1 MSFGCCD
8 TVCRMRV
15 LVLSARLSDRR
26 REVFRA
32 LVPKLA
38 TLILVT
44 PGDPHPDFSEFDAIV
59 IDGPQPAQTAETL
72 GTLRAAVARGAS
84 LVTIGLAP
92 TEPDGF
98 WADLLR
104 VVTGPEPFPGE
115 YYARLT
121 SAHSHITDR
130 ITREF
135 AVVDRFVPLVTLGG
149 GRVIADVRVALHDF
163 AAVVETPLGAGR
175 VVACGLGN
183 TDEALRTPDL
193 VQLLAR
199 ALRPD
204 LHCCGHNIG
213 IAVVGYGPLGGMGY
227 HHGLGASK
235 TSGLQLVAV
244 VDPSLDRRKAAEA
257 DFADVRTYASVDE
270 VLGDEDVEVAFVAT
284 PPAQHAALTLAL
296 LRAGKHVACE
306 KPLCLTVAEADQI
319 IATAAAHDR
328 VLTVYHNRRWDPDF
342 VAIRR
347 AVSAGLL
354 GEVFNVE
361 TFVGDYA
368 HPCRTWH
375 SDVSVSGGAVYDW
388 GSHHIDWILQLLGS
402 APQTVQTHGHK
413 RVWHDV
419 TNLDQFR
426 VRLLW
431 ADGREAEFLQSDIA
445 AVRRPKFYVQGTAGT
460 LVGHYRSIA
469 LERLEPGR
477 GYVAQQLHH
486 AEAPAE
492 LLLSRYESGYGLSE
506 TRLPHAPEQ
515 PFAFHR
521 NLADHLHLSEP
532 LAITPQSVRTVIAVL
547 EAAQRSSEQGGMA
560 APIDLEAT

>member
-1 MSFGCCD
+1 
-8 TVCRMRV
+8 MRA
-15 LVLSARLSDRR
+15 LVLSARLTDRR
-26 REVFRA
+26 REVFHA
-32 LVPKLA
+32 LAPEVADLTLA
-38 TLILVT
+38 VSGGT
-44 PGDPHPDFSEFDAIV
+44 HPDFSEFEAIV
-59 IDGPQPAQTAETL
+59 IDGPQPAQTVQAL
-72 GTLRAAVARGAS
+72 GALRAAVGRGAS
-84 LVTIGLAP
+84 LVAIGLAP

-98 WADLLR
+98 WADLLG
-104 VVTGPEPFPGE
+104 VVAGPEPPPGE
-115 YYARLT
+115 YYARVT

-135 AVVDRFVPLVTLGG
+135 AVADRFMPLVTLAG
-149 GRVIADVRVALHDF
+149 GRTIVDVRVALRDL
-163 AAVVETPLGAGR
+163 AAIVETPLGAGR

-183 TDEALRTPDL
+183 TDDALSTPDL

-204 LHCCGHNIG
+204 LHCCGRNIG
-213 IAVVGYGPLGGMGY
+213 IAVVGYGPLGGMGF
-227 HHGLGASK
+227 HHGLGVSK

-244 VDPSLDRRKAAEA
+244 VDPSVDRRKTAEA
-257 DFADVRTYASVDE
+257 DFPGVRTCASVDE
-270 VLGDEDVEVAFVAT
+270 VLNDEDVEVALVAT
-284 PPAQHAALTLAL
+284 PPAQHSELTLAL

-306 KPLCLTVAEADQI
+306 KPLCLTLAEADRI
-319 IATAAAHDR
+319 IATAVAHDR
-328 VLTVYHNRRWDPDF
+328 VLTVYQNRRWDPDF

-347 AVSAGLL
+347 AVRAGLL

-375 SDVSVSGGAVYDW
+375 SDVTVSGGAVYDW

-402 APQTVQTHGHK
+402 PPQSVQTHGHK

-419 TNLDQFR
+419 TNLDQLR

-431 ADGREAEFLQSDIA
+431 SDGREAEFLQSDIA

-492 LLLSRYESGYGLSE
+492 LTLARYESGYGLSE
-506 TRLPHAPEQ
+506 TRLPPAPEQ

-521 NLADHLHLSEP
+521 NLADHLHLGEP
-532 LAITPQSVRTVIAVL
+532 LAITAQSVRTVIAVL
-547 EAAQRSSEQGGMA
+547 ESAQRSSDHGG
-560 APIDLEAT
+560 LATAIPLGVT